1 MLAIISVSLSFLG
14 DFQVD
19 LLDGILHNLVKIVD
33 FFNFMINFIKK
44 KISQWLSFNFLI
56 IQILTINFKLLYT
69 YISNLIN
76 FFYKF

>member
-1 MLAIISVSLSFLG
+1 MLEIISVSLSFLG

-44 KISQWLSFNFLI
+44 I
-56 IQILTINFKLLYT
+56 
-69 YISNLIN
+69 
-76 FFYKF
+76 KFHNG